1 MSVELVDPP
10 HMESDMIKA
19 LRNVNWKKILL
30 FYVSLVL
37 FILAIYLMKEGAHSL
52 VPFVRD
58 QLQVSN
64 AFNGLGFGWL
74 SAYLIMSGSPIAA
87 ATLTFLDAGAIS
99 TTTAFAMIIGSR
111 FGASFIVLFIGFIYV
126 LRGRNRATSLS
137 MGLLSLTVTQITFL
151 AGMLIGLP
159 MLKNGWFSNLR
170 FDTNFTVISIIDGI
184 YEPIVVLIDGLLP
197 TWLVFL
203 LGLGIILFSFNLFDK
218 SLPQMTLKQSQMGR
232 LARLI
237 FRPWVMFLL
246 GGFITM
252 ISMSV
257 SISLGLLV
265 PLSQRGYI
273 RRENVIPYIMG
284 ANITTFVDTLF
295 AALIL
300 NNPDAFTIVLIGMLT
315 IAIVSIVLLL
325 TVYEQFNRFL
335 LSFVDTVTEN
345 NQKLMIYMLTIFI
358 IPIVLMFI

>member
-1 MSVELVDPP
+1 MKTVLSNL
-10 HMESDMIKA
+10 
-19 LRNVNWKKILL
+19 NWKKIVL
-30 FYVSLVL
+30 FYFSLVL
-37 FILAIYLMKEGAHSL
+37 FILAIYLMKDGAYSL

-58 QLQVSN
+58 KLKVSSPL
-64 AFNGLGFGWL
+64 NGLGFGWI

-87 ATLTFLDAGAIS
+87 ATLTFLDVGAVGATS
-99 TTTAFAMIIGSR
+99 AFAMIIGSR

-137 MGLLSLTVTQITFL
+137 MGLLSLTVTQITFT
-151 AGMLIGLP
+151 AGMLVGVPILR
-159 MLKNGWFSNLR
+159 NGWVDHIQYENEIAM
-170 FDTNFTVISIIDGI
+170 VSIIDGV
-184 YEPIVVLIDGLLP
+184 YEPIVSMISGWFP

-203 LGLGIILFSFNLFDK
+203 TGLGVILISFNLFDK

-237 FRPWVMFLL
+237 FKPWVMFIL
-246 GGFITM
+246 GGAITM

-257 SISLGLLV
+257 SVSLGLLV

-295 AALIL
+295 AALLL
-300 NNPDAFTIVLIGMLT
+300 NNSQALTIVLVGMIS
-315 IAIVSIVLLL
+315 IAIVSIIVLL
-325 TVYEQFNRFL
+325 TIYESFNRYSL
-335 LSFVDTVTEN
+335 IFVDMLTEDN
-345 NQKLMIYMLTIFI
+345 RKLLVYMLVIFI
-358 IPIVLMFI
+358 VPILLMLF

>member
-1 MSVELVDPP
+1 MKTVLS
-10 HMESDMIKA
+10 
-19 LRNVNWKKILL
+19 NVNWKKIVL
-30 FYVSLVL
+30 FYFSLVL
-37 FILAIYLMKEGAHSL
+37 FILAIYLMKEGAYSL

-58 QLQVSN
+58 MLKVSSPI
-64 AFNGLGFGWL
+64 NGLGFGWI

-87 ATLTFLDAGAIS
+87 ATLTFLDVGALDATS
-99 TTTAFAMIIGSR
+99 AFAMIIGSR

-137 MGLLSLTVTQITFL
+137 MGLLSLTVTQITFT
-151 AGMLIGLP
+151 AGLLVGVPI
-159 MLKNGWFSNLR
+159 LKNGWVDHIQYENEIAM
-170 FDTNFTVISIIDGI
+170 VSIIDGV
-184 YEPIVVLIDGLLP
+184 YDPIVTLISSWLP
-197 TWLVFL
+197 TWLVFVV
-203 LGLGIILFSFNLFDK
+203 GLGIILISFSLFDK

-237 FRPWVMFLL
+237 FKPWVMFIL

-257 SISLGLLV
+257 SVSLGLLV

-295 AALIL
+295 AALLL
-300 NNPDAFTIVLIGMLT
+300 NNPQALTIVLVGMIS
-315 IAIVSIVLLL
+315 IAIVSMILLL
-325 TVYEQFNRFL
+325 TIYESFNRYL
-335 LSFVDTVTEN
+335 LIFVDMITEDN
-345 NQKLMIYMLTIFI
+345 RKLMVYMLAIFI
-358 IPIVLMFI
+358 VPILLMLL